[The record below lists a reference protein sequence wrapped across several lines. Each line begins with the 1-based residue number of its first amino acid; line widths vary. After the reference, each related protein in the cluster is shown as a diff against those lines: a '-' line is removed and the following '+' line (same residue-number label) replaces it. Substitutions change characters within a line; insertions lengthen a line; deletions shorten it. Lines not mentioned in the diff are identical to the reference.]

1 MNKTL
6 LRPQLLHLAMRAMRK
21 VPEVTIYIDHGPE
34 DCLLQVA
41 DEWPFLVGVVTG
53 GDVSCR
59 AVLRWASRIA
69 ATSDGQPYISLIR
82 AMARLSASS
91 KRMVVAGR
99 LCCLSFMP
107 QYYHIDILPVK
118 CDTFISTLRTE

>member
-41 DEWPFLVGVVTG
+41 DEWPFLVGVGIG
-53 GDVSCR
+53 GIPSR
-59 AVLRWASRIA
+59 FARTRIA
-69 ATSDGQPYISLIR
+69 ISNT
-82 AMARLSASS
+82 A
-91 KRMVVAGR
+91 
-99 LCCLSFMP
+99 
-107 QYYHIDILPVK
+107 D
-118 CDTFISTLRTE
+118 